1 MNVTNEMPPVSGC
14 DASHCGYNVDLKC
27 HAKAITIGDYLT
39 PGCDTFL
46 DGNRHSKEITRMA
59 GVGACKIAICKFN
72 EDFECTADDINV
84 GQAAQL
90 IKCLTFIER

>member
-1 MNVTNEMPPVSGC
+1 MNVNIEMPLVTACG
-14 DASHCGYNVDLKC
+14 AGHCGYNVDLKC

-46 DGNRHSKEITRMA
+46 DGNRHSKDITRTA

-72 EDFECTADDINV
+72 EDFECTAEQITV
-84 GQAAQL
+84 GQMRQR
-90 IKCLTFIER
+90 INCLTFVER